1 MQNSEDTTIKWF
13 IFFFKLFIYSED
25 TMIIFFISFNL
36 KKKTI
41 IKISK
46 NIFKIKGFFFLPFN
60 ITSTCMQKCFG
71 HVRHRHAEGFKVS
84 RTWYTYIQIAQE
96 PRQ

>member
-1 MQNSEDTTIKWF
+1 MVY
-13 IFFFKLFIYSED
+13 IFFKKLFIYSED

-36 KKKTI
+36 KKKQLLKYLKTYL
-41 IKISK
+41 KLK
-46 NIFKIKGFFFLPFN
+46 VFFFLPFN